1 MERTGEVDL
10 QPYTVSIARGDGLVA
25 RTSDAVMYI
34 ADSPPTTDRLLA
46 SLDQTAG
53 PATRGPSIA
62 DRLASVAF
70 SEDPAHISTFGVI
83 TSTAH
88 QVRMILRG
96 KIIAEVESSEG
107 VRNWSGNRASSWVDE
122 VLPDSLRR
130 VAVTVA
136 AGTRFAAHPHTN
148 LGAGVVP
155 GGGFIVIHPGVS
167 VEQAYTHK
175 IARSTPI
182 PEAEQPTQRAYSSSP
197 RNPVDTSTLSFAGAV
212 LTADDGAAYP
222 LDRAYVIG
230 RSPLGDNAVR
240 NATASPIAFRDDQH
254 VSRVHAYVS
263 VDGGAVFVRDAAT
276 PGGTFIAPPGAKEWI
291 QIGTTPTELQPG
303 WSVRVGMRILT
314 YHQA

>member
-1 MERTGEVDL
+1 LERPGEVDL

-34 ADSPPTTDRLLA
+34 ADSTPTADQLLA
-46 SLDQTAG
+46 ALDQTAG
-53 PATRGPSIA
+53 PGTRGPSIA
-62 DRLASVAF
+62 DRLASIAF

-96 KIIAEVESSEG
+96 KIIAEVEGSEG
-107 VRNWSGNRASSWVDE
+107 VRNWSGNRALSWVDE

-136 AGTRFAAHPHTN
+136 SGTRFVAHPHTN
-148 LGAGVVP
+148 LRAGVVP
-155 GGGFIVIHPGVS
+155 GGGFVLIHPRVS
-167 VEQAYTHK
+167 VEEVYTQK
-175 IARSTPI
+175 IARSTPTP
-182 PEAEQPTQRAYSSSP
+182 PEEQPTQRAHSSAL
-197 RNPVDTSTLSFAGAV
+197 RVPVETSTLSFAGAV
-212 LTADDGAAYP
+212 LIADDGAAYP
-222 LDRAYVIG
+222 LDRTYVIG

-240 NATASPIAFRDDQH
+240 NATASPIMFRDDQH

-263 VDGGAVFVRDAAT
+263 IDGGAVFVRDAAT
-276 PGGTFIAPPGAKEWI
+276 RGGTFIAPPKAKEWI

-303 WSVRVGMRILT
+303 WSIRVGKRILT
-314 YHQA
+314 YQQA